1 MVLAIVLSLAA
12 GFCTATS
19 PVCQRLGARS
29 LDAREPGVTGF
40 DLMLVSRLARRPA
53 WPLGF
58 GSLAFLTRCL
68 GVAAGHGA
76 PRRAAR
82 RRGRRGGAQ
91 PQRPDQLASCGGG
104 VGHATPGPF
113 TNGIDEEV
121 AVIGGG

>member
-29 LDAREPGVTGF
+29 LDVREPGVTGF
-40 DLMLVSRLARRPA
+40 DRMLVSHLAQR
-53 WPLGF
+53 
-58 GSLAFLTRCL
+58 
-68 GVAAGHGA
+68 
-76 PRRAAR
+76 
-82 RRGRRGGAQ
+82 
-91 PQRPDQLASCGGG
+91 RPDQLASCGGG

-121 AVIGGG
+121 AAIGGGG